1 MSSAA
6 PVCSAASGS
15 VWGTFV
21 GAIIIIVI
29 RNSLN
34 LLNVSSNLQKLV
46 IGVVILLAVLADSK
60 SLVSAIVKANKAN
73 IPVILVNDTI
83 DEDALA
89 AEGGKVET
97 YVGIHQYEA
106 ASLAGRYAAENIPN
120 GNIVYLEGVSGVK
133 ALEDRTVRP

>member
-1 MSSAA
+1 M
-6 PVCSAASGS
+6 
-15 VWGTFV
+15 
-21 GAIIIIVI
+21 
-29 RNSLN
+29 
-34 LLNVSSNLQKLV
+34 
-46 IGVVILLAVLADSK
+46 ILLAVLADSK

-106 ASLAGRYAAENIPN
+106 AFLAGKYVAENIPN

>member
-1 MSSAA
+1 MWAQSSL
-6 PVCSAASGS
+6 
-15 VWGTFV
+15 
-21 GAIIIIVI
+21 IVI

-106 ASLAGRYAAENIPN
+106 AFLAGKYAAENIPN